1 MPAKWSTGIFADKTK
16 DVRKTSQM
24 KIIRRYVVLP
34 LLLLFASTSAQ
45 AGPDLLKLPLT
56 VHLIDMEMVRVH
68 ERPGTEPL
76 KTVMDMP
83 LSVEAAGAIIDQV
96 NQIWAPAGIEWVIA
110 PKQGGGGILAEKASG
125 GRFPEERLKQLAD
138 IVVARDRDSRM
149 RYMDLIFP
157 ALADPAN
164 NERIGA
170 DGRFN
175 EAKAEK
181 YHLYLFPYVGQTLQG
196 TARNAGTFAIAG
208 VFSDKPPIKK
218 GHPKRRPSVIPS
230 EPGTP
235 LALKDFPAAGAL
247 SATIAHELGHN
258 LSLKHVDEG
267 MKDNLMKGHV
277 KIRLSP
283 KQIKKARTQA
293 AKGPLIEIKAD

>member
-1 MPAKWSTGIFADKTK
+1 MVFHRQNHRHAYIFEMKTNPRN
-16 DVRKTSQM
+16 VLRAS
-24 KIIRRYVVLP
+24 VALFLP
-34 LLLLFASTSAQ
+34 LLFAATSVQ
-45 AGPDLLKLPLT
+45 AGLEPLKLPLT
-56 VHLIDMEMVRVH
+56 VHLVEMEMVRVH
-68 ERPGTEPL
+68 ERPGAEPL

-83 LSVEAAGAIIDQV
+83 LSVETARLIIDQV
-96 NQIWAPAGIEWVIA
+96 NEIWAIAGIEWVTD
-110 PKQGGGGILAEKASG
+110 PKQGGGGIIAEKASG
-125 GRFPEERLKQLAD
+125 GRFAEKRLKELAD

-175 EAKAEK
+175 EVKAEK

-196 TARNAGTFAIAG
+196 TARNAGTFAVAG
-208 VFSDKPPIKK
+208 VFSDKHPNKK
-218 GHPKRRPSVIPS
+218 GHPKRRSSVIPS

-235 LALKDFPAAGAL
+235 LASKDFPAAGTL

-267 MKDNLMKGHV
+267 MNDNLMKGHV
-277 KIRLSP
+277 KIRLGP
-283 KQIKKARTQA
+283 KQIAQARTQA
-293 AKGPLIEIKAD
+293 MKGPRIETASD